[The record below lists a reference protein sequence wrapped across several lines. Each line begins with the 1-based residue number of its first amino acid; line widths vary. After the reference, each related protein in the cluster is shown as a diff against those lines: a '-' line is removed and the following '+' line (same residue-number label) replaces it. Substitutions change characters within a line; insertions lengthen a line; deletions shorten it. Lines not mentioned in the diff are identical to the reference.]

1 MAYCQLTLCGSRIAP
16 TMVGTPRRTSGKP
29 NSARSLA
36 ITKSHQV
43 TRVSP
48 YPRQYPL
55 TAAMTGL

>member
-1 MAYCQLTLCGSRIAP
+1 MAYCHCTFWGSRIAP

-43 TRVSP
+43 TMVSP
-48 YPRQYPL
+48 YPRQCPL
-55 TAAMTGL
+55 TAAITGL